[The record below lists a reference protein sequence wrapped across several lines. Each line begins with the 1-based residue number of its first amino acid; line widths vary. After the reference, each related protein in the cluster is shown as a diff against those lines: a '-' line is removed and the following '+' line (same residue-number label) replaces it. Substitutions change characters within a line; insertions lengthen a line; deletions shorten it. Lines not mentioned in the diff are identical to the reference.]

1 MLQKGTISSRCVV
14 FQNNGGLTVTEALA
28 EAVARLHNIERAQE
42 RLGVGRSKIFELIAS
57 GELRSVRV
65 GRRRLVPEQAIRDFV
80 AQLDKQ
86 AGA

>member
-1 MLQKGTISSRCVV
+1 M
-14 FQNNGGLTVTEALA
+14 TEAFA

-57 GELRSVRV
+57 GQLRSVRV
-65 GRRRLVPEQAIRDFV
+65 GRRRLVSEQAILDFI
-80 AQLDKQ
+80 ARLDEQ

>member
-1 MLQKGTISSRCVV
+1 M
-14 FQNNGGLTVTEALA
+14 TEALA
-28 EAVARLHNIERAQE
+28 EAVARLHNIERTQE

-57 GELRSVRV
+57 GQLRSVRV

-80 AQLDKQ
+80 TQLDKQ

>member
-1 MLQKGTISSRCVV
+1 
-14 FQNNGGLTVTEALA
+14 VTQALA
-28 EAVARLHNIERAQE
+28 EALARLHSIERAQE
-42 RLGVGRSKIFELIAS
+42 RLGVGRSKIFELIAA

-80 AQLDKQ
+80 ARLDEQ

>member
-1 MLQKGTISSRCVV
+1 M
-14 FQNNGGLTVTEALA
+14 TEALV

-42 RLGVGRSKIFELIAS
+42 RLGVGRSKIFQLIAS

-65 GRRRLVPEQAIRDFV
+65 GRRRLIPEQAIVDFITR
-80 AQLDKQ
+80 LDEQ